1 MTANDPVAAF
11 RIEAGELLDQVE
23 QGLLDLGHR
32 LDDMNVVNAVFRG
45 LHTLKGSGAMF
56 GFDAL
61 AGFTHHCESAF
72 DQVRK
77 GTVPATGEMVAVIL
91 SAGDHMRALVAGD
104 APVAVGDEILVRL
117 ARAVEAARGEPIG
130 EVVASGS
137 AQGWQM
143 SFHLPAD
150 AMVNGTNPLMLLD
163 ELRALGDCMIVAR
176 TDAVPMLA
184 DLAVAE
190 IHIGWDVTL
199 IGDISRED
207 IEDVFIFVMD
217 DMTLSIEPIGVDP
230 AKGDVVG
237 DAPAAVAGVPA
248 VAGDDPVVARGAIK
262 PAGESVRV
270 PAERLDALMDR
281 VGELVIAQSRL
292 SQLAQQDGG
301 VAMRSISEEIE
312 RLAGELRDTMMVLR
326 MVPVSQLFSRFRRL
340 IHDLSR
346 DTGKAIELVTE
357 GEHTELDKTV
367 IERLF
372 DPLVHLI
379 RNSCDHGLETGEQ
392 RLAAGKPEAGT
403 VLLSAHQAGGE
414 VVITIRDDG
423 QGIDRVRVRAKAEA
437 GGLIE
442 PGQPLADGELLQL
455 IFHPG
460 FSTASA
466 VTNLSGRGVGMDVVK
481 RTIESLRGTID
492 VASVDGVGSTI
503 TLRITGTLRDA
514 NTRSEAMVGV
524 IADTAASLS
533 ARLVNI
539 RKIRANVQVIATNTG
554 VLSWRMGPQGKAVSV
569 IAAEVDGCA
578 SRLAAITG
586 SVAETIGDL
595 TGIET
600 ELRGN
605 ANGDGDGRRDMGE
618 TLAGALSIIRHACQ
632 QTDQVNLEGGD
643 NVRNLA
649 DMLIQTGNQLQAELA
664 IVAVLRAM
672 AETLQYRLGEAEPD
686 DTATESLTVLL
697 PRIASLYTMAQER
710 TVHARFLLPS
720 MIAAAAMTAVVEEDE
735 DDDGLF

>member
-137 AQGWQM
+137 TQGWQM
-143 SFHLPAD
+143 LFHLPAD

-163 ELRALGDCMIVAR
+163 ELRALGDCTIVAR
-176 TDAVPMLA
+176 TDTVPMLA

-230 AKGDVVG
+230 AKGDVAG
-237 DAPAAVAGVPA
+237 DAPAAVVGVPA
-248 VAGDDPVVARGAIK
+248 VAGDDPGVARGAIK

-423 QGIDRVRVRAKAEA
+423 QGIDRARVRAKAEA

-503 TLRITGTLRDA
+503 TLRIPLTLAIIEGLLVRVGEESYVLPLTAVEECLELTTEDDQRSRGQNLITLRDRLIPFVRLREMFG
-514 NTRSEAMVGV
+514 TGTPPDPYQKIVVISVGQERVGLVVDQIIGNHQTV
-524 IADTAASLS
+524 IKSLTALHRGVTSFAG
-533 ARLVNI
+533 
-539 RKIRANVQVIATNTG
+539 ATILG
-554 VLSWRMGPQGKAVSV
+554 
-569 IAAEVDGCA
+569 D
-578 SRLAAITG
+578 G
-586 SVAETIGDL
+586 SVALILDIG
-595 TGIET
+595 
-600 ELRGN
+600 
-605 ANGDGDGRRDMGE
+605 
-618 TLAGALSIIRHACQ
+618 
-632 QTDQVNLEGGD
+632 
-643 NVRNLA
+643 
-649 DMLIQTGNQLQAELA
+649 QL
-664 IVAVLRAM
+664 V
-672 AETLQYRLGEAEPD
+672 
-686 DTATESLTVLL
+686 
-697 PRIASLYTMAQER
+697 
-710 TVHARFLLPS
+710 
-720 MIAAAAMTAVVEEDE
+720 AAAQPREERPRAAA
-735 DDDGLF
+735 